1 MVTSG
6 FPAMG
11 LGMEIAAPDIMNRPP
26 HSVSGLLSIRDSNSS

>member
-1 MVTSG
+1 MITSG

-26 HSVSGLLSIRDSNSS
+26 HDVLPSLEMSNGS

>member
-26 HSVSGLLSIRDSNSS
+26 HSVSPRLITPILIW

>member
-26 HSVSGLLSIRDSNSS
+26 HDVFFSMIIFNSS